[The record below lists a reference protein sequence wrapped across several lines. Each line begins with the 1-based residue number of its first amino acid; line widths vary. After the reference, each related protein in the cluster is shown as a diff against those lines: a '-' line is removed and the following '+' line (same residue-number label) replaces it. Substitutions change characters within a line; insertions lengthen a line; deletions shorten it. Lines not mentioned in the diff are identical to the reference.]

1 MPYSSRRV
9 IRTLCA
15 GIALCLLQ
23 ACAQYENK
31 RGVDVRWQDSVTS
44 QLTRGTS
51 TRADV
56 LSLLG
61 PPSQVIA
68 LDGETA
74 LYYLFEH
81 ARGEGLI
88 LILYN
93 RTTIETQ
100 YDRAIFF
107 FDENDVL
114 TEFSTRVYDSQGR

>member
-1 MPYSSRRV
+1 MQFSLRLL
-9 IRTLCA
+9 TAAL
-15 GIALCLLQ
+15 ALCLLQ

-44 QLTRGTS
+44 QLTKGSS

-56 LSLLG
+56 LELLG

-81 ARGEGLI
+81 ARGDGLI
-88 LILYN
+88 LVFYN
-93 RTTIETQ
+93 RTRIETT

-114 TEFSTRVYDSQGR
+114 TEFSTRVYDSESR

>member
-1 MPYSSRRV
+1 MKLSIRV
-9 IRTLCA
+9 LTA
-15 GIALCLLQ
+15 ALAICLLQ

-44 QLTRGTS
+44 QLSKGSS

-56 LSLLG
+56 LDLLG

-81 ARGEGLI
+81 ARGDGLI
-88 LILYN
+88 LVFYN
-93 RTTIETQ
+93 RTRIETT

-114 TEFSTRVYDSQGR
+114 TEFSTRVYDSENQ

>member
-1 MPYSSRRV
+1 MPRFTRV
-9 IRTLCA
+9 IGALL
-15 GIALCLLQ
+15 ALCLLQ

-31 RGVDVRWQDSVTS
+31 RGVDVRWQESVTS
-44 QLTRGTS
+44 QLTRGS
-51 TRADV
+51 SSRADV
-56 LSLLG
+56 LALLG

-93 RTTIETQ
+93 RTEIETT

-114 TEFSTRVYDSQGR
+114 TDFSTRVYDSASR